1 MVLNQPVR
9 PDVADKLQ
17 ATLDRLGLS
26 EFYGLLS
33 ANRVGANEIGELT
46 EADLREI
53 GLTFDQRK
61 RFLRARMA
69 PTGLA
74 SAVQRVAAEIGER
87 RQLTS
92 LFCDLVGSTSLAF
105 RLDPEDFREVIQAF
119 HDICASVITRG
130 SGYVAQYLGDGVL
143 AHFGYPRA
151 HEDDAQS
158 AARAALEIIAK
169 VGQMRAPD
177 GEPLSARAG
186 ISTGLVAVFGEQ
198 IEQSIV
204 GETLNLAARL
214 QAAAEPGQI
223 IISKATRRLCGAVFE
238 YEERG
243 AAVLKGF
250 PSPVTI
256 YRLLREGWADSRFH
270 ARSSSSLNPFVGRDR
285 ELNVLV
291 SRWSAART
299 GSGQIVHVSGEP
311 GIGKSRLAL
320 TLIERL
326 RGEPL
331 EVVRWNCAPHLSN
344 RALHPIVRDIE
355 TRAGILRSH
364 SVEARRTA
372 IDTMIV
378 QSPTLSREDLKFLH
392 HLVGIETETDPELD
406 AVSRARRIHGV
417 LNRWLE
423 GIARQRPTLI
433 LMEDA
438 HWADAATLDFLAVLT
453 ERIERLPMLLLI
465 THRPEFTPRW
475 ADAGHADNIVL
486 HALDSAAGEQLL
498 ASVVRNALPVE
509 LVEAAAAEKAF
520 EPEIEVDDVA
530 TEMAARRA
538 LPPLMVQKILEK
550 AGGVPLF
557 VEELART
564 ILDSVSDF
572 RDTPDALDR
581 LAIPTTLQ
589 DLLTARLD
597 QLGGTKELAQIGS
610 AIGREFT
617 VAMVRAVAP
626 DHPDIEGGLQRLCD
640 SGLAQEFQEHGAVG
654 IIFRHA
660 LIQDAA
666 YELLLKS
673 RRRDLH
679 ERVARAMLAEDPAF
693 AGVEPEVIA
702 LHCSKGGLAEPAMSH
717 WLAAG
722 QHALSRAAN
731 GPAVTYFRSGLEQLL
746 LLGEESDHRKT
757 ELQIHMGLAP
767 AISAIY
773 GWSARDVETTCRR
786 AIELATALGD
796 GEALCGAT
804 WGLWTNYFI
813 RGEMGPAL
821 ETARAVEA
829 MAAQTGS
836 PFLALAAAHALT
848 YTHYSRGEYHE
859 AAAAGEAGMARFDP
873 ESDLQALRA
882 FQLSPSL
889 ALPTLLANVY
899 WFLGDETR
907 AHVTLIRAHAMA
919 ETMKHRPALVHCLCV
934 SSYFLV
940 FASEWERLGPIV
952 DRAIQISVEEGFRFW
967 EQMERVVQAFLAAE
981 RGDRDGA
988 IRRAIENIEG
998 VKGTGASI
1006 VMSQFEPRLA
1016 ELLIESGREVEAVQR
1031 LSEAIADAERRVER
1045 TYLPELY
1052 RVRAI
1057 ARNKIG
1063 DHEPAIQDARAAVV
1077 IAVAQGAAPLIR
1089 GAEATLRALGGLG
1102 STLGNVL
1109 PRIGG

>member
-1 MVLNQPVR
+1 MVVNR
-9 PDVADKLQ
+9 GPDAPDALQ
-17 ATLDRLGLS
+17 ATLDQLGLG

-46 EADLREI
+46 EADLSEI

-61 RFLRARMA
+61 RFLRARMT

-74 SAVQRVAAEIGER
+74 SPVQRAVTEIGER

-105 RLDPEDFREVIQAF
+105 RFDPEDFREVIQAF

-151 HEDDAQS
+151 SEDDAQS
-158 AARAALEIIAK
+158 AARAALEIVVK

-177 GEPLSARAG
+177 GEPLSARVG
-186 ISTGLVAVFGEQ
+186 IATGLVAVFGEQ

-223 IISKATRRLCGAVFE
+223 IISKATRRLCGAMFE
-238 YEERG
+238 YEEKG
-243 AAVLKGF
+243 GVVLKGF
-250 PSPVTI
+250 PSSVTI
-256 YRLLREGWADSRFH
+256 YRLLREGSGDSRFH
-270 ARSSSSLNPFVGRDR
+270 ARVSSGLNPFVGRDR

-291 SRWSAART
+291 SRWNAART
-299 GSGQIVHVSGEP
+299 GSGQVVHVSGEP

-326 RGEPL
+326 RAEPL

-364 SVEARRTA
+364 SAEARRAA
-372 IDTMIV
+372 IETMIV
-378 QSPTLSREDLKFLH
+378 QSPALSREDLKFLH
-392 HLVGIETETDPELD
+392 HLVGIETETDPDLD
-406 AVSRARRIHGV
+406 AVARARRIHGV

-423 GIARQRPTLI
+423 GIARQGPVLI

-453 ERIERLPMLLLI
+453 ERIERLPLLLLI
-465 THRPEFTPRW
+465 THRPEFIPPW
-475 ADAGHADNIVL
+475 ADARHAENVAL
-486 HALDSAAGEQLL
+486 QSLDSAAGEQLL
-498 ASVVRNALPVE
+498 AAVVRNALPAE
-509 LVEAAAAEKAF
+509 LVQAAKGEKAF
-520 EPEIEVDDVA
+520 EPEIKVDNVLS
-530 TEMAARRA
+530 EMGARRA
-538 LPPLMVQKILEK
+538 LPALMAQKILEK

-564 ILDSVSDF
+564 VLDSVSDF

-581 LAIPTTLQ
+581 LAIPATLQ
-589 DLLTARLD
+589 DSLTARLD
-597 QLGGTKELAQIGS
+597 QLGETKELAQIGS
-610 AIGREFT
+610 VIGREFT
-617 VAMVRAVAP
+617 VAMLRAVAP
-626 DHPDIEGGLQRLCD
+626 DHPDLEGGLQRLRD
-640 SGLAQEFQEHGAVG
+640 SGLAHEFQENSAVG

-660 LIQDAA
+660 LIQDVA
-666 YELLLKS
+666 YESLLKT

-679 ERVARAMLAEDPAF
+679 EAVAKAMLAKNPAF

-702 LHCSKGGLAEPAMSH
+702 LHCSKGGLPEPAVSH
-717 WLAAG
+717 WLWAG

-731 GPAVTYFRSGLEQLL
+731 GPAVTYLRSGLEQLL
-746 LLGEESDHRKT
+746 LLPDDSDRRRT
-757 ELQIHMGLAP
+757 ELEIHMGLAP
-767 AISAIY
+767 AASAIY
-773 GWSARDVETTCRR
+773 GWAAREVETTCRR

-829 MAAQTGS
+829 MAAETGS
-836 PFLALAAAHALT
+836 MFLALAAAHALT
-848 YTHYSRGEYHE
+848 YTHYSRGEYRE

-899 WFLGDETR
+899 WFLGDEAR
-907 AHVTLIRAHAMA
+907 AYATLARAHAMA
-919 ETMKHRPALVHCLCV
+919 EAMKHPPALVHCLCV

-940 FASEWERLGPIV
+940 FAGEWERLGPIV
-952 DRAIQISVEEGFRFW
+952 DRAIQISAEEGFRFW
-967 EQMERVVQAFLAAE
+967 EQMERVVQAFLDAE
-981 RGDRDGA
+981 RGDRDGG
-988 IRRAIENIEG
+988 IRRAIENI
-998 VKGTGASI
+998 KGFKATGASI
-1006 VMSQFEPRLA
+1006 VISQFEPRLA
-1016 ELLIESGREVEAVQR
+1016 ELLIESGDEAEAIRR
-1031 LSEAIADAERRVER
+1031 LSETIVDAERRIEG

-1057 ARNKIG
+1057 ARDRLG
-1063 DHEPAIQDARAAVV
+1063 HHEHAMQDARLAVT
-1077 IAVAQGAAPLIR
+1077 IAESQGAAPLIR
-1089 GAEATLRALGGLG
+1089 RAETTLCAFLGAGRPNG
-1102 STLGNVL
+1102 SVGKA
-1109 PRIGG
+1109 